1 MDFNIVAVTACV
13 SGVAHTYMAA
23 ERLEKVGHHE
33 KMAPEGGN
41 PGGARRRKSDHRG
54 RYRPRRVVLLVTD
67 IEIDDLQRFRGL
79 RTIKTS
85 IKSFLLQP
93 QQIVEAVKSIMK
105 KAGRLCRT
113 SLTGDRPY
121 STSSSHFCAGVRR
134 LAVSGVSQRRWSC
147 CGVSARSIYNPCST
161 RRLLPSRLRV
171 PPCQAWAL

>member
-33 KMAPEGGN
+33 KWHLKVETQ
-41 PGGARRRKSDHRG
+41 GALGVENRITAEDIARAE
-54 RYRPRRVVLLVTD
+54 VVLLVTD
-67 IEIDDLQRFRGL
+67 IEIDDPHRFRGL

-105 KAGRLCRT
+105 KPVVYVELP
-113 SLTGDRPY
+113 DRQQALFYIQQPLL
-121 STSSSHFCAGVRR
+121 RR
-134 LAVSGVSQRRWSC
+134 RQATC
-147 CGVSARSIYNPCST
+147 
-161 RRLLPSRLRV
+161 RLRREPAPLV
-171 PPCQAWAL
+171 LLRRIRTIDI

>member
-33 KMAPEGGN
+33 KWHLKVETQ
-41 PGGARRRKSDHRG
+41 GALGVENRITAEDIARAE
-54 RYRPRRVVLLVTD
+54 VVLLVTD
-67 IEIDDLQRFRGL
+67 IEIDDPHRFRGL

-105 KAGRLCRT
+105 KPVVYVELP
-113 SLTGDRPY
+113 DRRQALFYIQQPLL
-121 STSSSHFCAGVRR
+121 RR
-134 LAVSGVSQRRWSC
+134 RQAAC
-147 CGVSARSIYNPCST
+147 
-161 RRLLPSRLRV
+161 RLRREPAPLV
-171 PPCQAWAL
+171 LLRRIRTIDI